1 MRKITQEAFTA
12 WKSGKSFNKSN
23 TRVDENGSVF
33 LHGNEIV
40 RVTTDGVFVSD
51 GGFGWSRTTAERL
64 SPWVTFSQKNWL
76 PLMDGYP
83 YESGTWVKPRCWL
96 IKPACKDC

>member
-23 TRVDENGSVF
+23 TRVTPDGSVF
-33 LHGNEIV
+33 LHGNQIV
-40 RVTTDGVFVSD
+40 RVTSDGVFVSD

-64 SPWVTFSQKNWL
+64 SPWITFSQKNWE
-76 PLMDGYP
+76 PLMDGNP
-83 YESGTWVKPRCWL
+83 YKSGTWVKLTRKTW
-96 IKPACKDC
+96 